1 MKIIFIRHGPTPG
14 NLARRYIG
22 STDEPLAPGVL
33 PGYPAPAAERVY
45 VSPLLRCRQTAAL
58 LYPAAAPV
66 TVPDLRECDFGAF
79 ENKSYEQLQND
90 PAYRTWMDDRTGTL
104 APPGGEDT
112 AAFRRR
118 CCRAF
123 EEIVERCLAD
133 GVSSAAFVVHGGT
146 IMAVMERFA
155 ETDSPRGFYDWQ
167 PENFGGWAA
176 CTTRELWRDR
186 RVLTGVRKLGEGAAD
201 A

>member
-33 PGYPAPAAERVY
+33 PGCPAPAAERVY

-58 LYPAAAPV
+58 LYPASAPV

-79 ENKSYEQLQND
+79 EYKSYEQLQND
-90 PAYRTWMDDRTGTL
+90 PAYRAWMEDRTGTL

-118 CCRAF
+118 CGRAF

-167 PENFGGWAA
+167 PENFGGWTA